1 MGFDAQAFAT
11 AFLEG
16 QAKDIKERFA
26 KAEKLREEELAKAER
41 NLPLYKKRLQQK
53 KNMLS
58 MANTL
63 KDLGVDRENIMYFAK
78 DGPETLKTMYNI
90 ILNKNQK
97 LYDTTG
103 EYLSKEQLNG
113 MMKMPQEFAEVATEY
128 KSLGDFLDK
137 GYSLS
142 EQNDSAEKPENAEIM
157 SGNFLMGLMGYGAK
171 ERVKERLETEKFIG
185 DVSIADLNRLAA
197 QEDFSDPTGGTFD
210 TAVIDPAA
218 GPRIIS
224 SRAKESILQ
233 EQDRL
238 SMKYMDD
245 EGKVNEFVK
254 ARFGEAKNIPTTL
267 LPKDR
272 EPSLVTLGTSLKAA
286 IDSGETEGELGQ
298 LAKEFKRKMKY
309 EAFEDA
315 SSGYNLGRAEIKQVN
330 PAFLTLYDEF
340 SEQRATV
347 DFTDKDAMMVAIKNN
362 TVAPGTYKVF
372 HKGKVETITLDQER
386 INQLRGTD

>member
-53 KNMLS
+53 KAMLS
-58 MANTL
+58 MANAL
-63 KDLGVDRENIMYFAK
+63 DKLGADKENIMFFAK
-78 DGPETLKTMYNI
+78 DGPETLKMIHNI
-90 ILNKNQK
+90 ILNKNEK

-103 EYLSKEQLNG
+103 EYLSKEQLNN
-113 MMKMPQEFAEVATEY
+113 MMKMPQEFAEVASEY
-128 KSLGDFLDK
+128 KSLGDFLDR

-224 SRAKESILQ
+224 SRAKESILL

-238 SMKYMDD
+238 STKYKDS
-245 EGKVNEFVK
+245 EEKRSAFVNTKFGKD
-254 ARFGEAKNIPTTL
+254 AKIP
-267 LPKDR
+267 
-272 EPSLVTLGTSLKAA
+272 EELG
-286 IDSGETEGELGQ
+286 DSNADVGIKLGVALDNDETEGEIGQ
-298 LAKEFKRKMKY
+298 LAKEFKRQMEY
-309 EAFEDA
+309 EAFKDA

-340 SEQRATV
+340 SIQRDSV
-347 DFTDKDAMMVAIKNN
+347 DFVDNESFMRAIKNN
-362 TVAPGTYKVF
+362 TVVPGTYTVF
-372 HKGKVETITLDQER
+372 HKGKVETMDLDQER

>member
-26 KAEKLREEELAKAER
+26 KAERLREEELAKAER

-58 MANTL
+58 MANIL

-128 KSLGDFLDK
+128 KSLGDFLDR

-224 SRAKESILQ
+224 SRAKESILL

-238 SMKYMDD
+238 STKYKGSQEKIAEFISSRFDKDAKIPAGLGENATDVGINLSTALAND
-245 EGKVNEFVK
+245 ET
-254 ARFGEAKNIPTTL
+254 AGEI
-267 LPKDR
+267 
-272 EPSLVTLGTSLKAA
+272 
-286 IDSGETEGELGQ
+286 GQ
-298 LAKEFKRKMKY
+298 LAKEFKRKMEY
-309 EAFEDA
+309 EAFKDA

>member
-1 MGFDAQAFAT
+1 
-11 AFLEG
+11 
-16 QAKDIKERFA
+16 
-26 KAEKLREEELAKAER
+26 
-41 NLPLYKKRLQQK
+41 
-53 KNMLS
+53 
-58 MANTL
+58 
-63 KDLGVDRENIMYFAK
+63 MYFAK

-224 SRAKESILQ
+224 SRAKESILL

-238 SMKYMDD
+238 STKYKDS
-245 EGKVNEFVK
+245 EEKRSAFVNTKFGKD
-254 ARFGEAKNIPTTL
+254 AKIP
-267 LPKDR
+267 K
-272 EPSLVTLGTSLKAA
+272 ELG
-286 IDSGETEGELGQ
+286 DSNADVGIKLGVALDNDETEGEIGQ
-298 LAKEFKRKMKY
+298 LAKEFKRQMEY
-309 EAFEDA
+309 EAFKDA

-340 SEQRATV
+340 GEQRDSV
-347 DFTDKDAMMVAIKNN
+347 DYINNEAFMQAIKNN
-362 TVAPGTYKVF
+362 TVLPGTYTVLYD
-372 HKGKVETITLDQER
+372 GKVETVTVDQER

>member
-103 EYLSKEQLNG
+103 EYLSKEQLNS

-128 KSLGDFLDK
+128 KSLGDFLDR

-224 SRAKESILQ
+224 SRAKESILL

-238 SMKYMDD
+238 STKYKDSQEKISAFVNTKFGKDAKIPAELGESATDVGINLSTALAND
-245 EGKVNEFVK
+245 ETAGQ
-254 ARFGEAKNIPTTL
+254 I
-267 LPKDR
+267 
-272 EPSLVTLGTSLKAA
+272 
-286 IDSGETEGELGQ
+286 GQ
-298 LAKEFKRKMKY
+298 LAKEFKRQMEY
-309 EAFEDA
+309 EAFKDA
-315 SSGYNLGRAEIKQVN
+315 SSGYNLGRAEIKQIN

-362 TVAPGTYKVF
+362 TVVPGTYKVF

>member
-1 MGFDAQAFAT
+1 MGFNAQAFAT

-63 KDLGVDRENIMYFAK
+63 KDMGVDKENIMYFAK
-78 DGPETLKTMYNI
+78 DGPESLKAIYSI
-90 ILNKNQK
+90 ILNKQK
-97 LYDTTG
+97 EYKGVTG
-103 EYLSKEQLNG
+103 DKLSEEQLNK
-113 MMKMPQEFAEVATEY
+113 MALMPQEFKEAASEY
-128 KSLGDFLDK
+128 KSLADFLDQ
-137 GYSLS
+137 GYKLS
-142 EQNDSAEKPENAEIM
+142 VENDKAEKPETPEIM

-224 SRAKESILQ
+224 SRAKESILL

-238 SMKYMDD
+238 STKYKDSQ
-245 EGKVNEFVK
+245 EKRAAFVNSKFGKD
-254 ARFGEAKNIPTTL
+254 AKIP
-267 LPKDR
+267 
-272 EPSLVTLGTSLKAA
+272 EELG
-286 IDSGETEGELGQ
+286 DSNATVGINLGVALDKGETEGEIGQ
-298 LAKEFKRKMKY
+298 LAKEFKRKMEY
-309 EAFEDA
+309 EAFKDA

-340 SEQRATV
+340 SIQRDSV
-347 DFTDKDAMMVAIKNN
+347 DYINNEAFMQAIKNN
-362 TVAPGTYKVF
+362 TVLPGTYTVLYD
-372 HKGKVETITLDQER
+372 GKVETVTVDQER

>member
-53 KNMLS
+53 KAMLS
-58 MANTL
+58 MANAL
-63 KDLGVDRENIMYFAK
+63 DKLGADKENIMFFAK
-78 DGPETLKTMYNI
+78 DGPETLKMIHNI
-90 ILNKNQK
+90 ILNKNEK

-103 EYLSKEQLNG
+103 EYLSKEQLNK
-113 MMKMPQEFAEVATEY
+113 MMKMPQEFAEVASEY
-128 KSLGDFLDK
+128 KSLGDFLDR

-142 EQNDSAEKPENAEIM
+142 EQNDRAEKPENAEIM

-224 SRAKESILQ
+224 SRAKESILL

-238 SMKYMDD
+238 STKYKDS
-245 EGKVNEFVK
+245 EEKRSAFVNTKFGKD
-254 ARFGEAKNIPTTL
+254 AKIP
-267 LPKDR
+267 
-272 EPSLVTLGTSLKAA
+272 EELG
-286 IDSGETEGELGQ
+286 DSNADVGIKLGVALDNDETEGEIGQ
-298 LAKEFKRKMKY
+298 LAKEFKRQMEY
-309 EAFEDA
+309 EAFKDA

-340 SEQRATV
+340 SIQRDSV
-347 DFTDKDAMMVAIKNN
+347 DFVDNESFMRAIKNN
-362 TVAPGTYKVF
+362 TVVPGTYTVF
-372 HKGKVETITLDQER
+372 HKGKVETMDLDQER

>member
-1 MGFDAQAFAT
+1 MGFNAQAFAT

-63 KDLGVDRENIMYFAK
+63 DKMGVDKENIMYFAK

-137 GYSLS
+137 GCLLYTSPS
-142 EQNDSAEKPENAEIM
+142 
-157 SGNFLMGLMGYGAK
+157 
-171 ERVKERLETEKFIG
+171 
-185 DVSIADLNRLAA
+185 
-197 QEDFSDPTGGTFD
+197 
-210 TAVIDPAA
+210 
-218 GPRIIS
+218 PR
-224 SRAKESILQ
+224 
-233 EQDRL
+233 DR
-238 SMKYMDD
+238 
-245 EGKVNEFVK
+245 G
-254 ARFGEAKNIPTTL
+254 
-267 LPKDR
+267 
-272 EPSLVTLGTSLKAA
+272 
-286 IDSGETEGELGQ
+286 
-298 LAKEFKRKMKY
+298 
-309 EAFEDA
+309 
-315 SSGYNLGRAEIKQVN
+315 
-330 PAFLTLYDEF
+330 
-340 SEQRATV
+340 
-347 DFTDKDAMMVAIKNN
+347 
-362 TVAPGTYKVF
+362 
-372 HKGKVETITLDQER
+372 
-386 INQLRGTD
+386 

>member
-1 MGFDAQAFAT
+1 MGFNAQAFAT

-128 KSLGDFLDK
+128 KSLGDFLDR

-224 SRAKESILQ
+224 SRAKESILL

-238 SMKYMDD
+238 STKYKDSQ
-245 EGKVNEFVK
+245 EKRAAFINSKFGKD
-254 ARFGEAKNIPTTL
+254 AKIP
-267 LPKDR
+267 
-272 EPSLVTLGTSLKAA
+272 EELGDTNAA
-286 IDSGETEGELGQ
+286 VGINLGVALDKGETEGEIGQ
-298 LAKEFKRKMKY
+298 LAKEFKRQMEY
-309 EAFEDA
+309 EAFKDA
-315 SSGYNLGRAEIKQVN
+315 SRGYNLGRAEIKQVN

-340 SEQRATV
+340 SIQRDSV
-347 DFTDKDAMMVAIKNN
+347 DFVDNESFMRAIKNN
-362 TVAPGTYKVF
+362 TVEPGTYTVF
-372 HKGKVETITLDQER
+372 HKGKVKTMDLDQER

>member
-1 MGFDAQAFAT
+1 MGFNAQAFAT

-16 QAKDIKERFA
+16 QATDIKARFA

-63 KDLGVDRENIMYFAK
+63 KDLGVERENIMYFAK
-78 DGPETLKTMYNI
+78 DGPETLKSIYNI

-103 EYLSKEQLNG
+103 EYLSEEQLNK
-113 MMKMPQEFAEVATEY
+113 MAKMPQEFAEVATEY

-142 EQNDSAEKPENAEIM
+142 EQNDGAEKPENAEIM

-224 SRAKESILQ
+224 SRAKESILL

-238 SMKYMDD
+238 STKYKGSQEKIAEFISSRFDKDAKISAGLGESATDVGINLSTALAND
-245 EGKVNEFVK
+245 E
-254 ARFGEAKNIPTTL
+254 T
-267 LPKDR
+267 
-272 EPSLVTLGTSLKAA
+272 
-286 IDSGETEGELGQ
+286 SGEIGQ
-298 LAKEFKRKMKY
+298 LAKEFKRKMEY
-309 EAFEDA
+309 EAFKDA

>member
-26 KAEKLREEELAKAER
+26 KAERLREEELAKAER

-58 MANTL
+58 MANIL

-128 KSLGDFLDK
+128 KSLGDFLDR

-224 SRAKESILQ
+224 SRAKESILL

-238 SMKYMDD
+238 STKYKGSQ
-245 EGKVNEFVK
+245 EKIAEFISS
-254 ARFGEAKNIPTTL
+254 RF
-267 LPKDR
+267 
-272 EPSLVTLGTSLKAA
+272 
-286 IDSGETEGELGQ
+286 
-298 LAKEFKRKMKY
+298 
-309 EAFEDA
+309 
-315 SSGYNLGRAEIKQVN
+315 
-330 PAFLTLYDEF
+330 
-340 SEQRATV
+340 
-347 DFTDKDAMMVAIKNN
+347 DKDAKIPARLGEN
-362 TVAPGTYKVF
+362 A
-372 HKGKVETITLDQER
+372 
-386 INQLRGTD
+386 TDVV

>member
-1 MGFDAQAFAT
+1 MGFNAQAFAI

-16 QAKDIKERFA
+16 QATDIKARFA
-26 KAEKLREEELAKAER
+26 KAEKLKEEELAKAER

-103 EYLSKEQLNG
+103 DYLSKEQLNG

-128 KSLGDFLDK
+128 KSLGDFLDR

-224 SRAKESILQ
+224 SRAKESILL

-238 SMKYMDD
+238 STKYMDD

-272 EPSLVTLGTSLKAA
+272 EPSLVTLGTSLKAV

-315 SSGYNLGRAEIKQVN
+315 SSGYNLGRAEIKQIN

-340 SEQRATV
+340 SIQRDSV
-347 DFTDKDAMMVAIKNN
+347 DYINNEAFMQAIKNN
-362 TVAPGTYKVF
+362 TVLPGTYTVLYD
-372 HKGKVETITLDQER
+372 GKVETVTVDQER

>member
-224 SRAKESILQ
+224 SRAKESILL

-238 SMKYMDD
+238 STKYKDS
-245 EGKVNEFVK
+245 EEKRSAFVNTKFGKD
-254 ARFGEAKNIPTTL
+254 AKIP
-267 LPKDR
+267 K
-272 EPSLVTLGTSLKAA
+272 ELG
-286 IDSGETEGELGQ
+286 DSNADVGIKLGVALDNDETEGEIGQ
-298 LAKEFKRKMKY
+298 LAKEFKRQMEY
-309 EAFEDA
+309 EAFKDA

-340 SEQRATV
+340 GEQRDSV
-347 DFTDKDAMMVAIKNN
+347 DYINNEAFMQAIKNN
-362 TVAPGTYKVF
+362 TVLPGTYTVLYD
-372 HKGKVETITLDQER
+372 GKVETVTVDQER

>member
-1 MGFDAQAFAT
+1 MGFNAQAFAT

-224 SRAKESILQ
+224 SRAKESILL

-238 SMKYMDD
+238 STKYKGSQEKIAEFISSRFDKDAKIPAGLGENATDVGINLSTALAND
-245 EGKVNEFVK
+245 ET
-254 ARFGEAKNIPTTL
+254 AGEI
-267 LPKDR
+267 
-272 EPSLVTLGTSLKAA
+272 
-286 IDSGETEGELGQ
+286 GQ
-298 LAKEFKRKMKY
+298 LAKEFKRKMEY
-309 EAFEDA
+309 EAFKDA

>member
-1 MGFDAQAFAT
+1 MGFNAQAFAT

-113 MMKMPQEFAEVATEY
+113 MMKMPQEFAEVASEY
-128 KSLGDFLDK
+128 KSLGDFLDR

-142 EQNDSAEKPENAEIM
+142 EQNDNAEKPENAEIM

-224 SRAKESILQ
+224 SRAKESILL

-238 SMKYMDD
+238 STKYKDSQ
-245 EGKVNEFVK
+245 EKISAFVNTKFGKD
-254 ARFGEAKNIPTTL
+254 AKIPTG
-267 LPKDR
+267 
-272 EPSLVTLGTSLKAA
+272 LGESATDVGINLSTALANDETA
-286 IDSGETEGELGQ
+286 GEIGQ
-298 LAKEFKRKMKY
+298 LAKEFKRKMEY
-309 EAFEDA
+309 EAFKDA

-330 PAFLTLYDEF
+330 PAFLSLYDEF

-362 TVAPGTYKVF
+362 TVVPGTYKVF